1 MSAIYQSQFI
11 PVSLDG
17 EIDANETLNE
27 LGENGWSIVG
37 VMQGSS
43 LNGYDHTL
51 ILQRRTIREWDNK
64 LEVYDESEP
73 T

>member
-1 MSAIYQSQFI
+1 
-11 PVSLDG
+11 
-17 EIDANETLNE
+17 